1 MTNLCYLIIFIS
13 FSRLEIPF
21 LLFSVFLFLTSA
33 LTPLPFFL
41 HIYPSL
47 HTFFNLFFI
56 FVFLLSILSI
66 PPSSRR
72 VSLSWPFGGIS
83 WGPTLHSSHRNIQT
97 PARMQPEPPIHHLV
111 GTTWTAQKKEGGRPT
126 VTGPSMA
133 QVVTSVRTSRIL
145 K

>member
-1 MTNLCYLIIFIS
+1 MLSNNLHKLFKADNPFLII
-13 FSRLEIPF
+13 LC
-21 LLFSVFLFLTSA
+21 FLFLTSA

-41 HIYPSL
+41 HIYLSL
-47 HTFFNLFFI
+47 HTFFNLFSI

-83 WGPTLHSSHRNIQT
+83 WGPTLHSSPRNIQT
-97 PARMQPEPPIHHLV
+97 PARMQPEPPIHPLV
-111 GTTWTAQKKEGGRPT
+111 GMTWTAQKKEGGRPT
-126 VTGPSMA
+126 VTGALMA